1 MECSECSYMEWIN
14 KDWPRC
20 TYNKP
25 NTYLLLS
32 LGNGGSIKPKKECPR
47 KEKKKRMV
55 YIQEN

>member
-1 MECSECSYMEWIN
+1 MEWIN